1 MNSIFFKKTNILFV
15 LLVLLI
21 FTVPVFSQVSITL
34 LLSPTLQNA
43 QVVYVSSFDF
53 IQQGIAQFLFQVTV
67 ENTAGVEQRGQ
78 LIFEVVKDGE
88 VIALAR
94 TNFFILPADPPI
106 ITFNNIQL
114 SNGFILPNGE
124 SLRFDETDVQ
134 SPNDDFKN
142 ESLQSGRLPGG
153 RYFFTVEFEKEIPDD
168 IELKSIQELEVIS
181 SPYVLP
187 VAPGTE
193 DLSAPEVI
201 YTPFP
206 VFQFN
211 TNLTDPLALAG
222 EPFIIEV
229 YKKLDYHTSAD
240 EVLTTTPHLE
250 FRTGTTLFQYPQ
262 GAGEQPLEPGGS
274 YLWRVQ
280 MVLIT
285 TNGTEIISS
294 PLFAFNYTDPSN
306 ASEDIVARAS
316 ADEVLRLL
324 KYLIGNQAD
333 VYAEMLSAYKLTTM
347 RINGETVDL
356 TDLYNKIIRYEGK
369 VFKVS
374 DIDLLAPK
382 N

>member
-1 MNSIFFKKTNILFV
+1 MNSIFLKKINILFM

-53 IQQGIAQFLFQVTV
+53 IQQGIAQFLFQVTIT
-67 ENTAGVEQRGQ
+67 NTAGVEQRGR

-88 VIALAR
+88 GIALAR
-94 TNFFILPADPPI
+94 TNFFLLPADPPI

-153 RYFFTVEFEKEIPDD
+153 RYVFSVVFEEQSTSNEYPAPP
-168 IELKSIQELEVIS
+168 QELEVIS

-187 VAPGTE
+187 VAPGTD

-222 EPFIIEV
+222 EPFIVEV

-240 EVLTTTPHLE
+240 EVLTTTPHLI
-250 FRTGTTLFQYPQ
+250 LKVP
-262 GAGEQPLEPGGS
+262 
-274 YLWRVQ
+274 V
-280 MVLIT
+280 
-285 TNGTEIISS
+285 
-294 PLFAFNYTDPSN
+294 SN
-306 ASEDIVARAS
+306 
-316 ADEVLRLL
+316 RLSREGR
-324 KYLIGNQAD
+324 ICG
-333 VYAEMLSAYKLTTM
+333 AYKW
-347 RINGETVDL
+347 
-356 TDLYNKIIRYEGK
+356 
-369 VFKVS
+369 S
-374 DIDLLAPK
+374 
-382 N
+382 